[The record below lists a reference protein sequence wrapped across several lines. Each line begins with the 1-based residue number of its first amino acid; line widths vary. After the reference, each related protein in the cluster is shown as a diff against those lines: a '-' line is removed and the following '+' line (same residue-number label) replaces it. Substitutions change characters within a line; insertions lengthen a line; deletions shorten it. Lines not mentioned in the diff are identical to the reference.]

1 MYLKLLILPVS
12 ITFGIGKPVNE
23 FDRINYVI
31 GRIDAEEYAKL
42 QEGQNLAVKAVS
54 CWIREGIDNTMN
66 KFNNK

>member
-1 MYLKLLILPVS
+1 MANETLNALLKEYEQKKVKEEIS
-12 ITFGIGKPVNE
+12 ADERK
-23 FDRINYVI
+23 
-31 GRIDAEEYAKL
+31 EEYAKL